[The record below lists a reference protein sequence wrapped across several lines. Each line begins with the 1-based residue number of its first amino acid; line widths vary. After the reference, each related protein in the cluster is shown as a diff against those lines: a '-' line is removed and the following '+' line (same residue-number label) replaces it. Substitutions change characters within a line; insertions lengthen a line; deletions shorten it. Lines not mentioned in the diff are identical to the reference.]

1 MVAVNAVVEMTGGVV
16 AVTVVKDCEV
26 SKRGGMVIGGGGK
39 LGTNTDI
46 FAALGCLPA
55 GLKGGGG

>member
-1 MVAVNAVVEMTGGVV
+1 VVAVNAVVEMTGGVV

-26 SKRGGMVIGGGGK
+26 SKHGGMVIGGGGK
-39 LGTNTDI
+39 LGTNIVI